1 MKSILV
7 AGLPFVIL
15 PILLPHIR
23 FVNALKLPFKYHP
36 RKLIVCCHTS
46 REIPFEVRFNMYLRN
61 QSLPMPMPISYAET
75 MYAKFELI
83 RFQAQEAFER
93 QVALAEL
100 KRKAKERSDTKW
112 TRVVIACA
120 LILGCSTL
128 GISISIYYGAVNFGA
143 AVITPK
149 FKEQFI
155 KAISEIRIFRFG

>member
-1 MKSILV
+1 MLS
-7 AGLPFVIL
+7 
-15 PILLPHIR
+15 
-23 FVNALKLPFKYHP
+23 
-36 RKLIVCCHTS
+36 
-46 REIPFEVRFNMYLRN
+46 EIPFEERFSVYLKN

-75 MYAKFELI
+75 MYAKFELT
-83 RFQAQEAFER
+83 RFQAQETFER

-100 KRKAKERSDTKW
+100 KWKAKERSDTKW
-112 TRVVIACA
+112 TRTVIAVA

-155 KAISEIRIFRFG
+155 KAISEIRIFRLK